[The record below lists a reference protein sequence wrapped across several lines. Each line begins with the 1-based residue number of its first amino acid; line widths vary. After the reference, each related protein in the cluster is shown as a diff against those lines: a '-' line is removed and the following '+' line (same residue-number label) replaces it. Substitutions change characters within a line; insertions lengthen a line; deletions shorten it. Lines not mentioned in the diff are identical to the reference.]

1 MNRPGDRMKV
11 VVHKLAGVTIG
22 LAVVAVA
29 TACVATTRA
38 QQAQT
43 KDQAPAAKPQPRLH
57 GQRVKV
63 DPAAIKVE
71 DGDGVIIR
79 WGDKDEE
86 IVRILGID
94 TPEVRRLEH
103 NLPYDQPFGL
113 EAKAFGQGAFAAAGD
128 VELLRSS
135 TLDPYGR
142 TLACLFINGRNYSVL
157 VIKAKFSAE
166 TVSYYGDNGL
176 PKEAA
181 EVMAAAKEVGSTPLP
196 FEPPH
201 QYRARMRAVTTA
213 LKQSGQFPAN

>member
-11 VVHKLAGVTIG
+11 VVHKLAVATVG

-29 TACVATTRA
+29 MGGVATTRA
-38 QQAQT
+38 QQVQT
-43 KDQAPAAKPQPRLH
+43 KEQAPAAKPQPRLH
-57 GQRVKV
+57 GQRVKI
-63 DPAAIKVE
+63 DPAAITVE
-71 DGDGVIIR
+71 DGDGVIVR
-79 WGDKDEE
+79 WGDKDDE

-113 EAKAFGQGAFAAAGD
+113 EARAFGQGAFAVAGD
-128 VELLRSS
+128 VELLRSP

-142 TLACLFINGRNYSVL
+142 TLAYLFINGRNYSVL

-181 EVMAAAKEVGSTPLP
+181 EVMAAAKELGSTPLP

>member
-1 MNRPGDRMKV
+1 MNRPGDRMKA
-11 VVHKLAGVTIG
+11 VVHKLAGASIG
-22 LAVVAVA
+22 LALVAV
-29 TACVATTRA
+29 TTGVATTRA
-38 QQAQT
+38 QQAQP
-43 KDQAPAAKPQPRLH
+43 KEQAPAAKPQPRPH

-142 TLACLFINGRNYSVL
+142 TLAYLFINGRNYSVL

>member
-1 MNRPGDRMKV
+1 MKV
-11 VVHKLAGVTIG
+11 VVHKLAGATIG

-29 TACVATTRA
+29 MAGVATTRA

-57 GQRVKV
+57 GQRVKI

-113 EAKAFGQGAFAAAGD
+113 EAKAFGQGAFAAASD

-142 TLACLFINGRNYSVL
+142 TLAYLFINGRNYSVL

-166 TVSYYGDNGL
+166 TVSHYGDNGL
-176 PKEAA
+176 PREAA

-213 LKQSGQFPAN
+213 LKQNGQFPAN